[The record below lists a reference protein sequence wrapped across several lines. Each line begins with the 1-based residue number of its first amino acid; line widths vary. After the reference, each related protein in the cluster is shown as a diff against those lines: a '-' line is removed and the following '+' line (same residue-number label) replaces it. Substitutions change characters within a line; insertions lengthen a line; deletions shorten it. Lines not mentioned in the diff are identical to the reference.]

1 MLEIRSSFGFES
13 IQLSKVLL
21 ERNRKYVTRTFSSNG
36 TDSLCKCAETQI
48 SHAAKVNSK
57 KGYKQHCK
65 KYEINV
71 IFFVAHNFPFLK

>member
-1 MLEIRSSFGFES
+1 MDDGLDIFTRRLVLLEIRSSFGFES

-57 KGYKQHCK
+57 KAISNTVKNMK
-65 KYEINV
+65 
-71 IFFVAHNFPFLK
+71 